1 VDGDAVRTR
10 VDALFG
16 SWKHDPTHK
25 DPRAPPAAAP
35 IVARRVALDRDA
47 AGPAVV
53 TCGGVTPGPDVRSL
67 SGIGAARALL
77 GGDTTSRLYRTLRD
91 DLHVTNMRT
100 SRYWMAGTGTVTWT
114 GSVAPDRVGD
124 AIRAIART
132 AEAMHSGDVTSAE
145 VGDAAQSLARQ
156 VARHHETAEGFADW
170 LAGEVEWKIPVD
182 YDQGDYLARL
192 DRLSAAD
199 VRAAAPDPS
208 TMKCVVVGDLA
219 TLREPLLS
227 LGWGAVEQRNARGAV
242 IGSIAAPR

>member
-35 IVARRVALDRDA
+35 IVARLVAIDRDA

-91 DLHVTNMRT
+91 DLHVT
-100 SRYWMAGTGTVTWT
+100 T